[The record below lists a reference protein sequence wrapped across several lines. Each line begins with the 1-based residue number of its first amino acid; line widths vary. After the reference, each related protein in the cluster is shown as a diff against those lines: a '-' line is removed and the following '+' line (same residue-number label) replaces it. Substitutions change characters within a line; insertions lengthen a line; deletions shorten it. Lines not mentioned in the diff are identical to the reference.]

1 VNAVSPALLQVEG
14 LFAGYVRGLPIVQG
28 VSIEVAA
35 GEVVTIIGPNGAGK
49 STLLKAIVGLV
60 PVEGGRI
67 VLAGRD
73 ITALPAHRVI
83 AAGVGYVPQTANVFT
98 TLTIHENLV
107 AGGHLLGG
115 EMAARLQRAYAMFPV
130 LAEKRRERARTLSGG
145 QRQMLALARALMTEP
160 SLVVLDEPTAGLA
173 PMLVAEVFA
182 RSRALAEAGVA
193 VLMVEQNAKGALRQS
208 DRGYVL
214 AEGRNRIDGRAAEL
228 LDNPQVAAAFL
239 GGARHAA

>member
-1 VNAVSPALLQVEG
+1 VSASAALLQVEQ

-115 EMAARLQRAYAMFPV
+115 EMAQRLQRAYAMFPV